1 MGSIMFKKILIANRG
16 EIAVRISRTCRD
28 MGIATVALY
37 EAADRG
43 SLHVRL
49 ADECVLLE
57 SAQGYLD
64 TTAILQIAVATGA
77 EAVHPGYGFLAES
90 LEFIVACQQ
99 AGIVFIGPPL
109 EVMLAQ
115 RSKIAVLNRVKAA
128 GLPTVQYSAGAFEAS
143 AVEVIRAEADRLG
156 YPVVIKSTRGGRGRG
171 AFTAQSAGQ
180 IERALRR
187 AQTEAQIIYGSSDFY
202 VEKQITPAH
211 MIGVQVLADHL
222 GQVVHLGEREG
233 SLTRGNQ
240 KMMEEAPAPCLTPA
254 QRLHLWQAAVEIAR
268 LIGFRG
274 VGTIEFMG
282 DLDGHFFFTEIK
294 PRIQVEHTVTEMIS
308 SVDLVH
314 EQIRLAAG
322 EALSVTQAEVHLR
335 GHAISCRITAQ
346 DPWRHYMPSPGA
358 LRRVRLPTGHGVR
371 VDTYAYSG
379 CEVPAQYDPIVAKV
393 IAWGQDRSE
402 SVRRLQRALSEIAL
416 IGVATTLPIQQLIA
430 HHPEFLQAEYHTESL
445 RRDLPEDALPEEHAR
460 DLAIAAAI
468 AYARRN
474 VAGQPSVPD
483 RLQSGWH
490 RTSRRLPE

>member
-1 MGSIMFKKILIANRG
+1 MFNKILIANRG
-16 EIAVRISRTCRD
+16 EIAVRIIRTCRD

-37 EAADRG
+37 EADDRG

-57 SAQGYLD
+57 AGQGYLD
-64 TTAILQIAVATGA
+64 TAAILKIAQNTGA
-77 EAVHPGYGFLAES
+77 EAIHPGYGFLAENI
-90 LEFIVACQQ
+90 EFITACQA

-115 RSKIAVLNRVKAA
+115 HSKIEVLNRVKAA
-128 GLPTVQYSAGAFEAS
+128 GLPTIEYSVDTFDAS
-143 AVEVIRAEADRLG
+143 DTDAIRAEADRLG

-171 AFTAQSAGQ
+171 AYTAQSAGQ

-187 AQTEAQIIYGSSDFY
+187 AQTETQIVYGDARFY

-211 MIGVQVLADHL
+211 MIGVQVLADHQ
-222 GQVVHLGEREG
+222 GRVVHLGEREG
-233 SLTRGNQ
+233 SLIRGNQ

-254 QRLHLWQAAVEIAR
+254 QRELLWQTAVEIAR
-268 LIGFRG
+268 LIDFRG

-282 DLDGHFFFTEIK
+282 DLDSHFFFTEIK
-294 PRIQVEHTVTEMIS
+294 PRIQIEHTATEMIS
-308 SVDLVH
+308 SVDLVR

-322 EALSVTQAEVHLR
+322 EALSFTQAEVHLH

-346 DPWRHYMPSPGA
+346 DPWRHYMPSPGT

-379 CEVPAQYDPIVAKV
+379 CVVPAQYDPIVAKV
-393 IAWGQDRSE
+393 ITWGQDRAE

-445 RRDLPEDALPEEHAR
+445 RRDLPEDALPQAHAR

-474 VAGQPSVPD
+474 LAGQPSIPD

-490 RTSRRLPE
+490 RSSRRLPE

>member
-1 MGSIMFKKILIANRG
+1 MFKKILIANRG
-16 EIAVRISRTCRD
+16 EIAVRIIRTCRD
-28 MGIATVALY
+28 IGIKTVALY

-49 ADECVLLE
+49 ADECVLL
-57 SAQGYLD
+57 AAGHGYLD
-64 TTAILQIAVATGA
+64 TAAILKIARAAGA
-77 EAVHPGYGFLAES
+77 EAIHPGYGFLAES
-90 LEFIVACQQ
+90 IDFIEACRQ
-99 AGIVFIGPPL
+99 AGVAFIGPPL

-115 RSKIAVLNRVKAA
+115 HNKVEVLDRVKAA
-128 GLPTVQYSAGAFEAS
+128 GIPTVRYSRGIFAATDSET
-143 AVEVIRAEADRLG
+143 IRAASDELG

-171 AFTAQSAGQ
+171 AYTAQSAGQ
-180 IERALRR
+180 VERALRR
-187 AQTEAQIIYGSSDFY
+187 AQTEAQIIYGSTDFY
-202 VEKQITPAH
+202 VEKLIAPAH
-211 MIGVQVLADHL
+211 MIGVQVLADQS

-240 KMMEEAPAPCLTPA
+240 KMMEEAPAPCLSAEQRA
-254 QRLHLWQAAVEIAR
+254 QLWQTAVEIAR
-268 LIGFRG
+268 LIGFHG

-282 DLDGHFFFTEIK
+282 GADGYFCFTEIK
-294 PRIQVEHTVTEMIS
+294 PRIQIEHAVTEMIS
-308 SVDLVH
+308 SVDLVR

-322 EALSVTQAEVHLR
+322 EALSFTQADVQLR

-346 DPWRHYMPSPGA
+346 DPWRHYMPSPGT

-379 CEVPAQYDPIVAKV
+379 CEVPARYDPIVAKV
-393 IAWGQDRSE
+393 IAWGQDRAE

-430 HHPEFLQAEYHTESL
+430 HHPEFLQAEYDTDSL
-445 RRDLPEDALPEEHAR
+445 RRDMPEDELPEEHAR

-474 VAGQPSVPD
+474 LAGQPSLPD

>member
-1 MGSIMFKKILIANRG
+1 
-16 EIAVRISRTCRD
+16 
-28 MGIATVALY
+28 
-37 EAADRG
+37 
-43 SLHVRL
+43 
-49 ADECVLLE
+49 
-57 SAQGYLD
+57 
-64 TTAILQIAVATGA
+64 
-77 EAVHPGYGFLAES
+77 
-90 LEFIVACQQ
+90 
-99 AGIVFIGPPL
+99 
-109 EVMLAQ
+109 
-115 RSKIAVLNRVKAA
+115 
-128 GLPTVQYSAGAFEAS
+128 
-143 AVEVIRAEADRLG
+143 
-156 YPVVIKSTRGGRGRG
+156 
-171 AFTAQSAGQ
+171 
-180 IERALRR
+180 
-187 AQTEAQIIYGSSDFY
+187 
-202 VEKQITPAH
+202 
-211 MIGVQVLADHL
+211 VLADYL
-222 GQVVHLGEREG
+222 GHVVHLGEREG

-254 QRLHLWQAAVEIAR
+254 QREQLWQTAVEIAR
-268 LIGFRG
+268 LVGFRG

-294 PRIQVEHTVTEMIS
+294 PRIQIEHTVTEMIS
-308 SVDLVH
+308 SVDLVR

-322 EALSVTQAEVHLR
+322 EALSFTQAEVHLH

-346 DPWRHYMPSPGA
+346 DPWRHYMPSPGT

-393 IAWGQDRSE
+393 ITWGQDRAE
-402 SVRRLQRALSEIAL
+402 SMRRLQRALSEIAL

-430 HHPEFLQAEYHTESL
+430 HHPEFLHAEYHTESL

-474 VAGQPSVPD
+474 LAGQPSVPD

>member
-1 MGSIMFKKILIANRG
+1 MFKKILIANRG
-16 EIAVRISRTCRD
+16 EIAVRIIRTCRD
-28 MGIATVALY
+28 MGLKTVALY

-49 ADECVLLE
+49 ADECVLL
-57 SAQGYLD
+57 AAGQGYLD
-64 TTAILQIAVATGA
+64 TAAILKIALATGA
-77 EAVHPGYGFLAES
+77 EAVHPGYGFLAENI
-90 LEFIVACQQ
+90 EFIAACQQ

-115 RSKIAVLNRVKAA
+115 HSKIDVLNRVRAA
-128 GLPTVQYSAGAFEAS
+128 GLPTIEYSAQTFGADKVEALR
-143 AVEVIRAEADRLG
+143 VEADRLG

-171 AFTAQSAGQ
+171 AYTAQSAGQ

-187 AQTEAQIIYGSSDFY
+187 AQTEAQIIYGATDFY
-202 VEKQITPAH
+202 IEKQIAPAH

-254 QRLHLWQAAVEIAR
+254 QREQLWQAAVAIAR

-274 VGTIEFMG
+274 VGTVEFMG
-282 DLDGHFFFTEIK
+282 DLDGQFYFTEIK
-294 PRIQVEHTVTEMIS
+294 PRIQIEHTVTEMIS
-308 SVDLVH
+308 SVDLVR

-322 EALSVTQAEVHLR
+322 EALSFTQANIHLH

-346 DPWRHYMPSPGA
+346 DPWRHYMPSPGT

-393 IAWGQDRSE
+393 VTWGQDRSE

-430 HHPEFLQAEYHTESL
+430 HHLEFLQAAYNTDSL
-445 RRDLPEDALPEEHAR
+445 RRDMPEDELPLEHAR

-474 VAGQPSVPD
+474 LAGQPSVPD

>member
-1 MGSIMFKKILIANRG
+1 MFKKVLIANRG
-16 EIAVRISRTCRD
+16 EIAVRIIRTCRD
-28 MGIATVALY
+28 MRILTVALY

-57 SAQGYLD
+57 SAQSYRD
-64 TTAILQIAVATGA
+64 TAAILRIAQETGA
-77 EAVHPGYGFLAES
+77 EAIHPGYGFLAENV
-90 LEFIVACQQ
+90 EFVAACQQ
-99 AGIVFIGPPL
+99 AGVIFIGPPL

-115 RSKIAVLNRVKAA
+115 QSKIEVLQRVTEA
-128 GLPTVQYSAGAFEAS
+128 GLPTVQYSAGTFDAGEGEA
-143 AVEVIRAEADRLG
+143 IRAEADRVG

-171 AFTAQSAGQ
+171 AYTAQSAGQ
-180 IERALRR
+180 VERALRR
-187 AQTEAQIIYGSSDFY
+187 AQTETQIIYGDTRFY

-211 MIGVQVLADHL
+211 MIGVQVLADSQ
-222 GQVVHLGEREG
+222 GRVVHLGEREG
-233 SLTRGNQ
+233 SLIRGNQ

-254 QRLHLWQAAVEIAR
+254 QREQLWQTAVKIAR
-268 LIGFRG
+268 LIRFRG

-282 DLDGHFFFTEIK
+282 DLHGRFFFTEIK
-294 PRIQVEHTVTEMIS
+294 PRIQIEHTATEMIS
-308 SVDLVH
+308 SVDLVR
-314 EQIRLAAG
+314 EQIKLATG
-322 EALSVTQAEVHLR
+322 EALSFTQADVHLR

-346 DPWRHYMPSPGA
+346 DPWRHYMPSPGT

-379 CEVPAQYDPIVAKV
+379 CVVPAQYDPIVAKV
-393 IAWGQDRSE
+393 ITWGQDRTE
-402 SVRRLQRALSEIAL
+402 CVRRLQRALSEIAL

-445 RRDLPEDALPEEHAR
+445 RRDLPEDALPQAHAR

-474 VAGQPSVPD
+474 LAGQPSVPD

-490 RTSRRLPE
+490 RSSRRLPE

>member
-1 MGSIMFKKILIANRG
+1 MFKKILIANRG
-16 EIAVRISRTCRD
+16 EIAVRIIRTCRD

-49 ADECVLLE
+49 ADECVLLAAG
-57 SAQGYLD
+57 SGYLD
-64 TTAILQIAVATGA
+64 TAAILKIAQSTGA
-77 EAVHPGYGFLAES
+77 EAIHPGYGFLAENI
-90 LEFIVACQQ
+90 EFIEACRQ

-109 EVMLAQ
+109 DVMLAQ
-115 RSKIAVLNRVKAA
+115 QSKLAVLNRVRAA
-128 GLPTVQYSAGAFEAS
+128 GLPTIQYSAAAFDTS
-143 AVEVIRAEADRLG
+143 AVEAIRAEADRLG

-171 AFTAQSAGQ
+171 AYTAQSAGQ
-180 IERALRR
+180 IERTLRR
-187 AQTEAQIIYGSSDFY
+187 AQTEAQIIYGSTAFY
-202 VEKQITPAH
+202 VEKQLTPAH
-211 MIGVQVLADHL
+211 MVGVQVLADHL

-233 SLTRGNQ
+233 SLIRGNQ
-240 KMMEEAPAPCLTPA
+240 KMMEEAPAPCLTSE
-254 QRLHLWQAAVEIAR
+254 QREQLWQTAVEIAR

-274 VGTIEFMG
+274 VGTVEFMG
-282 DLDGHFFFTEIK
+282 DLGGRFCFTEIK
-294 PRIQVEHTVTEMIS
+294 PRIQIEHTVTEMIA
-308 SVDLVH
+308 SVDLVR

-322 EALSVTQAEVHLR
+322 EALSFTQADVQLR

-346 DPWRHYMPSPGA
+346 DPWRHYMPSPGT

-393 IAWGQDRSE
+393 ITWGQDRSE
-402 SVRRLQRALSEIAL
+402 CVRRLQRALGEIAL

-430 HHPEFLQAEYHTESL
+430 HHPEFLRAEYDTDSL
-445 RRDLPEDALPEEHAR
+445 RRDMPEDELPQEQAR

-474 VAGQPSVPD
+474 LAGQPSVPD

-490 RTSRRLPE
+490 RSSRRLPE

>member
-1 MGSIMFKKILIANRG
+1 MFDKILIANRG
-16 EIAVRISRTCRD
+16 EIAVRIIRTCRD
-28 MGIATVALY
+28 MGISTVALY

-49 ADECVLLE
+49 ADECVPLE

-64 TTAILQIAVATGA
+64 TAAILKIARGAGA
-77 EAVHPGYGFLAES
+77 EAIHPGYGFLAENI
-90 LEFIVACQQ
+90 EFIMACQQ

-115 RSKIAVLNRVKAA
+115 QSKIDVLQRVTAA
-128 GLPTVQYSAGAFEAS
+128 GFPTVQVSEGTFEAGEGD
-143 AVEVIRAEADRLG
+143 AIRAEADRLG
-156 YPVVIKSTRGGRGRG
+156 YPVAIKSTRGGRGRG
-171 AFTAQSAGQ
+171 AYTAQSAGQ
-180 IERALRR
+180 VERALRR
-187 AQTEAQIIYGSSDFY
+187 AQTETQIVYGGTDFY

-211 MIGVQVLADHL
+211 MIGVQILADSH

-233 SLTRGNQ
+233 SLIRGNQ
-240 KMMEEAPAPCLTPA
+240 KMMEEAPAPCLTSA
-254 QRLHLWQAAVEIAR
+254 QREDLWRAAVEIAR

-294 PRIQVEHTVTEMIS
+294 PRIQIEHTVSEMIS
-308 SVDLVH
+308 AVDLVR

-322 EALSVTQAEVHLR
+322 EALLFSQAEVQLR

-346 DPWRHYMPSPGA
+346 DPWRHYMPSPGT

-379 CEVPAQYDPIVAKV
+379 CAVPAQYDPIVAKV
-393 IAWGQDRSE
+393 IAWGQDRAE
-402 SVRRLQRALSEIAL
+402 SVRRLQRALNEIAL

-445 RRDLPEDALPEEHAR
+445 RRDLPEDVLPQEQAR

-474 VAGQPSVPD
+474 LAGQPSLPD

-490 RTSRRLPE
+490 RSSRRLPE